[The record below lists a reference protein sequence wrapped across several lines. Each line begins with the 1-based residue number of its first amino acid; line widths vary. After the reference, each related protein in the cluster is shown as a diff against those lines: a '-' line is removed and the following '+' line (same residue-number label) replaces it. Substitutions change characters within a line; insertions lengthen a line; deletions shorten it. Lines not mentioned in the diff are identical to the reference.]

1 MISANGVEYKN
12 VPEQVQYLTE
22 QVADIWT
29 AIAGINPPDL
39 TLYALKTY
47 VDAADSAL
55 GTRITAVENSI
66 GTLLTK
72 TEAANTYAK
81 IADIGTYINLSDYV
95 KTVDMYTYVQ
105 AEIQNFDMDSN
116 TDFTALKS
124 RVSTL
129 ESSVSSMT
137 SDIAD
142 ANATAANAQ
151 TAAGNAVNTANNASA
166 VATNAYNTAASAASD
181 VADMQTTI
189 NNYDSRI
196 DAVESTV
203 NGFQASLNTAQNTA
217 NAALAKAD
225 SALSMI
231 AGLHSLTKQEAEFEG
246 DSVTVT
252 GFVEGSLCTLT
263 KLEGNTKASENLIN
277 PNDIAISV
285 TSGSLT
291 LDNNFDGSFRLHGT
305 VASES
310 NAFTLTNN
318 LSVLRKMF
326 VNGGTYIGYVE
337 NGSNISLQTWDVD
350 NGVQRFFF
358 NGTPTAVTNYKVP
371 TATQNNFA
379 LVYFGAIG
387 DEVDITIKPMV
398 VAGSTAPTEF
408 VPHYDG
414 LKSVS
419 ISGLSSG
426 GGVVITTS
434 EGTTSLVPTLD
445 VDTLELR
452 AYDYLEQ
459 TISGTVIITSLV
471 RKSGIVDLGTL
482 NWYYQTINN
491 LPTFTAQLALAK
503 PTSDNNSVSKLITG
517 LYTSVSPNTNY
528 IGGDKII
535 SLAGVGSNFI
545 WLKDSSYTDAA
556 AFKTAMSG
564 VLLVYELATPVTTVL
579 ATVTYTDV
587 SAFFEAGAAI
597 TVNNANT
604 EYGVESTSTMYGYV
618 AE

>member
-29 AIAGINPPDL
+29 AIEGINPPDL

-55 GTRITAVENSI
+55 STRITAVESSI

-95 KTVDMYTYVQ
+95 KTTDMYTYVQ
-105 AEIQNFDMDSN
+105 AEIQNFDLDSN

-151 TAAGNAVNTANNASA
+151 TAAGNAVNTANSASA
-166 VATNAYNTAASAASD
+166 VATNAYNTATSAASD

-203 NGFQASLNTAQNTA
+203 SGFEDDLETAQNTA
-217 NAALAKAD
+217 NAALTKAE

-231 AGLHSLTKQEAEFEG
+231 AGLHSLTKEEVEFEG

-263 KLEGNTKASENLIN
+263 KLEGDTKASENLLVFADATNYNEEVEFTLKDGVMSYVGEVTRRTQWIRGEITL
-277 PNDIAISV
+277 IAGTYTLVDAQASRANTGCTIFLQTISE
-285 TSGSLT
+285 TPTYYDLSIRQGQQKLT
-291 LDNNFDGSFRLHGT
+291 
-305 VASES
+305 
-310 NAFTLTNN
+310 FTLTETTT
-318 LSVLRKMF
+318 LRVVF
-326 VNGGTYIGYVE
+326 DIRDLN
-337 NGSNISLQTWDVD
+337 
-350 NGVQRFFF
+350 VQL
-358 NGTPTAVTNYKVP
+358 NTKLYPM
-371 TATQNNFA
+371 
-379 LVYFGAIG
+379 LVKG
-387 DEVDITIKPMV
+387 E
-398 VAGSTAPTEF
+398 TAPTEF
-408 VPHYDG
+408 VAGYDG

-419 ISGLSSG
+419 ISGLSTG

-445 VDTLELR
+445 DDTLELGS
-452 AYDYLEQ
+452 YDYMEQ
-459 TISGTVIITSLV
+459 VISGTQLTTSL
-471 RKSGIVDLGTL
+471 IQEGTL
-482 NWYYQTINN
+482 IDLEDVNWGYLSNKSCWYGILSDAVASGYYEATNIVCDTYTPTGKVMFDNPENYPMSITIMLSTDVGLSGNTIVVYN
-491 LPTFTAQLALAK
+491 GSDSVQPTG
-503 PTSDNNSVSKLITG
+503 KL
-517 LYTSVSPNTNY
+517 YY
-528 IGGDKII
+528 K
-535 SLAGVGSNFI
+535 
-545 WLKDSSYTDAA
+545 
-556 AFKTAMSG
+556 
-564 VLLVYELATPVTTVL
+564 LATPVTTVL

-587 SAFFEAGAAI
+587 SAFFEAGATI

-604 EYGVESTSTMYGYV
+604 EYDVESTSTMYGYV

>member
-29 AIAGINPPDL
+29 AIEGINPPDL

-105 AEIQNFDMDSN
+105 AEIQNFDLDSN

-166 VATNAYNTAASAASD
+166 VATNAYNTATSAASD

-203 NGFQASLNTAQNTA
+203 AGFQASLTTAQNTA

-231 AGLHSLTKQEAEFEG
+231 AGLHSLTKQEVEFEG
-246 DSVTVT
+246 DSVTVA

-263 KLEGNTKASENLIN
+263 KLEGDTRKSINIWDEEWEVGSISNTTGENEANNSVIRSKNYIN
-277 PNDIAISV
+277 VVPNETYYFKTANVQLFYYLYDEKKNFLGV
-285 TSGSLT
+285 TSSVING
-291 LDNNFDGSFRLHGT
+291 
-305 VASES
+305 
-310 NAFTLTNN
+310 TLTIPP
-318 LSVLRKMF
+318 LCHYIRFRMSSVYGTTYNHDICINISD
-326 VNGGTYIGYVE
+326 VAINGTYY
-337 NGSNISLQTWDVD
+337 
-350 NGVQRFFF
+350 
-358 NGTPTAVTNYKVP
+358 P
-371 TATQNNFA
+371 
-379 LVYFGAIG
+379 YF
-387 DEVDITIKPMV
+387 E
-398 VAGSTAPTEF
+398 
-408 VPHYDG
+408 G
-414 LKSVS
+414 LKYVS
-419 ISGLSSG
+419 ISGLSTG
-426 GGVVITTS
+426 GGVVVTTS
-434 EGTTSLVPTLD
+434 EGTTSLVPDLD
-445 VDTLELR
+445 DDTLELGS
-452 AYDYLEQ
+452 YDYIEQ
-459 TISGTVIITSLV
+459 VISGTQLTASLIQEGVIA
-471 RKSGIVDLGTL
+471 DLGDLTWIHDTVWMKCTQL
-482 NWYYQTINN
+482 DSLIKHNSSNNTVPDVICSAYEAETVNNTFNHVKDNVITVGTNGAIYVYSSTMGTNPDTFKINVKGVKLYYR
-491 LPTFTAQLALAK
+491 K
-503 PTSDNNSVSKLITG
+503 
-517 LYTSVSPNTNY
+517 
-528 IGGDKII
+528 
-535 SLAGVGSNFI
+535 
-545 WLKDSSYTDAA
+545 
-556 AFKTAMSG
+556 
-564 VLLVYELATPVTTVL
+564 ATPVTTVL

-587 SAFFEAGAAI
+587 SAFFETGATI

-604 EYGVESTSTMYGYV
+604 GYLIESTSTMYGYV

>member
-22 QVADIWT
+22 QVADIWN
-29 AIAGINPPDL
+29 AIEGINPPDL

-55 GTRITAVENSI
+55 STRITAVENSI

-95 KTVDMYTYVQ
+95 KTTDMYTYVQ
-105 AEIQNFDMDSN
+105 SEIQNFDLDSN

-142 ANATAANAQ
+142 ANTTAANAQ

-166 VATNAYNTAASAASD
+166 VATNAYNTATNAASD
-181 VADMQTTI
+181 VAEMQTTI

-203 NGFQASLNTAQNTA
+203 DGFQASLTTAQNTA

-263 KLEGNTKASENLIN
+263 KLDGDTRKSINIWDEKWELGLYDSPTGAKAPNSSYIRSVNAIKVN
-277 PNDIAISV
+277 PNEVIYLKTPYQLAVFQYDVNGVYLGTRQFANNTTITIASDCHYIR
-285 TSGSLT
+285 
-291 LDNNFDGSFRLHGT
+291 F
-305 VASES
+305 
-310 NAFTLTNN
+310 
-318 LSVLRKMF
+318 F
-326 VNGGTYIGYVE
+326 VNSTSYGTTYNHDICINESDADINGTYY
-337 NGSNISLQTWDVD
+337 
-350 NGVQRFFF
+350 
-358 NGTPTAVTNYKVP
+358 PY
-371 TATQNNFA
+371 FA
-379 LVYFGAIG
+379 
-387 DEVDITIKPMV
+387 
-398 VAGSTAPTEF
+398 
-408 VPHYDG
+408 G

-419 ISGLSSG
+419 ISGLSTG

-471 RKSGIVDLGTL
+471 RESGIVDLGTL

-503 PTSDNNSVSKLITG
+503 PTTDNSLVSKLITS
-517 LYTSVSPNTNY
+517 LYTSVSPSTNFV
-528 IGGDKII
+528 GGDKII

-545 WLKDSSYTDAA
+545 WLKDSSYTDAV
-556 AFKTAMSG
+556 AFKTAISG
-564 VLLVYELATPVTTVL
+564 VLLVYERATPVTTVL

-587 SAFFEAGAAI
+587 SAFFEAGATI

-604 EYGVESTSTMYGYV
+604 GYLIESTSTMYGYV

>member
-29 AIAGINPPDL
+29 AIEGINPPDL

-105 AEIQNFDMDSN
+105 AEIQNFDLDSN

-166 VATNAYNTAASAASD
+166 VATNAYNTAISAASD

-203 NGFQASLNTAQNTA
+203 DGFQASLTTAQNTA

-231 AGLHSLTKQEAEFEG
+231 AGLHSLTKQEVEFEG
-246 DSVTVT
+246 DSVTVA

-263 KLEGNTKASENLIN
+263 KLEGNTKESINLAGYSSSSSEFINGTSYSNGVLTFTPGLTGSDQLAITPAVLVAGRTVTVSFYAYASENGAKLRCDLY
-277 PNDIAISV
+277 PD
-285 TSGSLT
+285 
-291 LDNNFDGSFRLHGT
+291 
-305 VASES
+305 ASS
-310 NAFTLTNN
+310 PVDFNITLTTTRTKYTYTFNP
-318 LSVLRKMF
+318 VDTTTKLRIF
-326 VNGGTYIGYVE
+326 RTSTSTGAT
-337 NGSNISLQTWDVD
+337 
-350 NGVQRFFF
+350 
-358 NGTPTAVTNYKVP
+358 
-371 TATQNNFA
+371 TATIY
-379 LVYFGAIG
+379 VS
-387 DEVDITIKPMV
+387 DIMLND
-398 VAGSTAPTEF
+398 GSTALDY
-408 VPHYDG
+408 VPYFDG

-419 ISGLSSG
+419 ISGLSTG

-434 EGTTSLVPTLD
+434 EGTTSLIPTLD
-445 VDTLELR
+445 DDTLELR
-452 AYDYLEQ
+452 SWSYIEQ
-459 TISGTVIITSLV
+459 SITDTSLV
-471 RKSGIVDLGTL
+471 TTYVDGGGIVDLGTL
-482 NWYYQTINN
+482 NWQYDTSSGSQPIFKAELSDMSTKVGRGAVCSKYSVYNMDTYAGDFANANNNNKTIGARTT
-491 LPTFTAQLALAK
+491 LKSL
-503 PTSDNNSVSKLITG
+503 LI
-517 LYTSVSPNTNY
+517 
-528 IGGDKII
+528 
-535 SLAGVGSNFI
+535 
-545 WLKDSSYTDAA
+545 KDLDYTDATT
-556 AFKTAMSG
+556 FKAAMSG
-564 VLLVYELATPVTTVL
+564 VLLVYERATPVTTVL

-587 SAFFEAGAAI
+587 SAFFETGAAI

-604 EYGVESTSTMYGYV
+604 DYGVESTSTMYGYV

>member
-47 VDAADSAL
+47 VDAADTAL
-55 GTRITAVENSI
+55 GNRITAVESSI

-95 KTVDMYTYVQ
+95 KTTDMYTYVQ
-105 AEIQNFDMDSN
+105 AEMQNFDLDTN

-129 ESSVSSMT
+129 ETSVSSMT

-142 ANATAANAQ
+142 ANTTAANAQ

-166 VATNAYNTAASAASD
+166 VATNAYNTATSAASD

-203 NGFQASLNTAQNTA
+203 NGFQASLSTAQNTA
-217 NAALAKAD
+217 NAALTKAE

-231 AGLHSLTKQEAEFEG
+231 AGLHSLTKQEVEFEG
-246 DSVTVT
+246 DSVTVA

-263 KLEGNTKASENLIN
+263 KLEGDTRKSINIWDEEWEVGGIKWADGQNEVKNDRIRSKNYIHVASGERYALYIGKTGSGIALYAYDDNKNFIGYANGTGITNTEYIYN
-277 PNDIAISV
+277 
-285 TSGSLT
+285 
-291 LDNNFDGSFRLHGT
+291 GT
-305 VASES
+305 VT
-310 NAFTLTNN
+310 NAIPNNVAYIRFVTNAAYGTTYN
-318 LSVLRKMF
+318 HDICINISDVAI
-326 VNGGTYIGYVE
+326 NGTYY
-337 NGSNISLQTWDVD
+337 S
-350 NGVQRFFF
+350 
-358 NGTPTAVTNYKVP
+358 
-371 TATQNNFA
+371 
-379 LVYFGAIG
+379 YF
-387 DEVDITIKPMV
+387 
-398 VAGSTAPTEF
+398 
-408 VPHYDG
+408 DG

-434 EGTTSLVPTLD
+434 EGTTSLVPTLED
-445 VDTLELR
+445 DTLELG

-459 TISGTVIITSLV
+459 VISGTQLTASLIQ
-471 RKSGIVDLGTL
+471 GGEMVDLGDFNYT
-482 NWYYQTINN
+482 YQSNFHRFSST
-491 LPTFTAQLALAK
+491 TAL
-503 PTSDNNSVSKLITG
+503 TNSVVTVTDIIVAISD
-517 LYTSVSPNTNY
+517 LYTQSTSIWDDSDVDLTFGIYYGGTIYIRDLSVTSPAVL
-528 IGGDKII
+528 KAK
-535 SLAGVGSNFI
+535 LAGHK
-545 WLKDSSYTDAA
+545 LYYK
-556 AFKTAMSG
+556 
-564 VLLVYELATPVTTVL
+564 LATPVTTVL

-587 SAFFEAGAAI
+587 SAFFEAGATI

-604 EYGVESTSTMYGYV
+604 EYDVESTSTMYGYV

>member
-12 VPEQVQYLTE
+12 VPEQVQYLTK
-22 QVADIWT
+22 QIADIWT
-29 AIAGINPPDL
+29 AIEGINPPDL

-47 VDAADSAL
+47 VDAADSTL

-105 AEIQNFDMDSN
+105 AEIQNFDLDSN

-151 TAAGNAVNTANNASA
+151 TTAGNAVNTANNASA
-166 VATNAYNTAASAASD
+166 VATNAYNTATSAASD

-203 NGFQASLNTAQNTA
+203 DGFQASLTTAQNTA

-231 AGLHSLTKQEAEFEG
+231 AGLHSLTKQEVEFEG
-246 DSVTVT
+246 DSVTVA

-263 KLEGNTKASENLIN
+263 KLEGNTEKSENLLKVNDIPPTTKNGVTYSCTNGIVTVNGTCTEQTNVFLATETNTRLPSGQLSYRFINRASDIYELQLASPDNNTFIN
-277 PNDIAISV
+277 PTNENQA
-285 TSGSLT
+285 
-291 LDNNFDGSFRLHGT
+291 GT
-305 VASES
+305 V
-310 NAFTLTNN
+310 TN
-318 LSVLRKMF
+318 S
-326 VNGGTYIGYVE
+326 
-337 NGSNISLQTWDVD
+337 SAD
-350 NGVQRFFF
+350 NRW
-358 NGTPTAVTNYKVP
+358 Y
-371 TATQNNFA
+371 FA
-379 LVYFGAIG
+379 LVLRAGKTYSNTKFAC
-387 DEVDITIKPMV
+387 MV
-398 VAGSTAPTEF
+398 VKGSTAPTSF
-408 VPHYDG
+408 VPYYTG

-419 ISGLSSG
+419 IAGLSTG

-434 EGTTSLVPTLD
+434 EGTTSLIPTLD
-445 VDTLELR
+445 DDTLELGS
-452 AYDYLEQ
+452 YDYIEQ
-459 TISGTVIITSLV
+459 VINDAQLTTSLIQEGAMV
-471 RKSGIVDLGTL
+471 DLGMCNWYVGGGTGWCQTLTLQGTIKPCNNNLVADIIANGYTAHSVNNVYSGIVDKSICVNDSGAVQLR
-482 NWYYQTINN
+482 NSD
-491 LPTFTAQLALAK
+491 FT
-503 PTSDNNSVSKLITG
+503 G
-517 LYTSVSPNTNY
+517 
-528 IGGDKII
+528 
-535 SLAGVGSNFI
+535 
-545 WLKDSSYTDAA
+545 
-556 AFKTAMSG
+556 KTASEVKELLTG
-564 VLLVYELATPVTTVL
+564 VKLYYRKATPVTTVL

-587 SAFFEAGAAI
+587 SAFFETGAAI